1 MHGVRGGILVLP
13 SSPRRDRSPRPGHMD
28 QPELSRRVAEVRA
41 RLAQHPWAGRGRRR
55 RSRRAS
61 RIVAVT
67 KGRDQ
72 PTAAAAVAAGLCDLG
87 ENYAQELLE
96 KAPGWRRPAGTS
108 SATCSPTR
116 SGAWRPTSS
125 SGRASTA
132 RACCV
137 RSPATVRGRGSWSRS
152 RRGRFPGRGGCDPAT
167 ARRLVAEA
175 VDLGLHPAGLMSMA
189 LPGPP
194 EAVRRQF
201 RQVRGLADELELP
214 VRSMGTSGDFTLAV
228 EEGANLL
235 RLGRVLLGDPAAAP
249 G

>member
-1 MHGVRGGILVLP
+1 
-13 SSPRRDRSPRPGHMD
+13 MD
-28 QPELSRRVAEVRA
+28 QPELNRRAAEVGE
-41 RLAQHPWAGRGRRR
+41 RLAQIREQVADAGGDPDRVE
-55 RSRRAS
+55 
-61 RIVAVT
+61 IVAVT

-72 PTAAAAVAAGLCDLG
+72 LTAAAAVAAGLCDLG

-96 KAPGWRRPAGTS
+96 KAPELAAARWHFIGSLQSNKVRRLAPHVELWQSLDRPRLLREIARH
-108 SATCSPTR
+108 SP
-116 SGAWRPTSS
+116 GARILVQV
-125 SGRASTA
+125 AA
-132 RACCV
+132 RAV
-137 RSPATVRGRGSWSRS
+137 
-152 RRGRFPGRGGCDPAT
+152 PGRGGCDPAT

-175 VDLGLHPAGLMSMA
+175 VDLGLHPAGLMSMP

-201 RQVRGLADELELP
+201 RQVRSLADELELP

-235 RLGRVLLGDPAAAP
+235 RLGRVLLGDPSAAP

>member
-1 MHGVRGGILVLP
+1 
-13 SSPRRDRSPRPGHMD
+13 MD
-28 QPELSRRVAEVRA
+28 QPELNRRAAEVRG
-41 RLAQHPWAGRGRRR
+41 RLAQIRELVADAGGDPDRVE
-55 RSRRAS
+55 
-61 RIVAVT
+61 IVAVT
-67 KGRDQ
+67 KGRDR

-96 KAPGWRRPAGTS
+96 KAPELAVARWHFIGNLQSNKVRRLAPHVELWQSVDRPRLLREIARH
-108 SATCSPTR
+108 SP
-116 SGAWRPTSS
+116 GARILVQV
-125 SGRASTA
+125 AA
-132 RACCV
+132 RA
-137 RSPATVRGRGSWSRS
+137 A
-152 RRGRFPGRGGCDPAT
+152 PGRGGCDPAT

-175 VDLGLHPAGLMSMA
+175 VDLGLHPAGLMSMP

-201 RQVRGLADELELP
+201 RQLRSLADELELP